1 MGTRLSV
8 PTNKLDQFGFTLI
21 ELVIILVVLGI
32 LAAVAVPKFGNM
44 AESSKASATRDE
56 MRSLKRAIVGNPEAV
71 SGGEYVD
78 RGFEGDIGF
87 IPSLLSDLASRP
99 GSLAVYN
106 NLTRLGWNGPYIDSS
121 AGSYLKDAWNS
132 AYVYQPGNRRII
144 SIGGADSLIVS
155 F

>member
-1 MGTRLSV
+1 MGTRLNV

-44 AESSKASATRDE
+44 AESSKANATRDE

-71 SGGEYVD
+71 SGGEYID
-78 RGFEGDIGF
+78 RGFEGDVGF
-87 IPSLLSDLASRP
+87 VPSLLSDLVIKP
-99 GSLAVYN
+99 GSVAAYN
-106 NLTRLGWNGPYIDSS
+106 KLTRLGWNGPYIDSS
-121 AGSYLKDAWNS
+121 GGSYLKDAWNS
-132 AYVYQPGNRRII
+132 AYVYQSGNRRII
-144 SIGGADSLIVS
+144 SVGGSDSLIVS